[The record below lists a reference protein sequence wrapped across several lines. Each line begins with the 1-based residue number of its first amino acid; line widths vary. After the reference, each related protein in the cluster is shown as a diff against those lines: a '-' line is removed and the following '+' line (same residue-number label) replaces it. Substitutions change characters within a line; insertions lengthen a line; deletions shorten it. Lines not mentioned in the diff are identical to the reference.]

1 MTFLIEL
8 VQSVKESALM
18 KELRVERMFPL
29 SLVCVKFTSHVS
41 SSLLSVREGEKGEE
55 RRGQDVSCERGGGKT
70 PVEGGGDSLV
80 FIIHFPPVPK
90 QSGKRRGMIRLF
102 HRDIQRRL
110 KQRGV

>member
-41 SSLLSVREGEKGEE
+41 RSLLSVREGED
-55 RRGQDVSCERGGGKT
+55 RM
-70 PVEGGGDSLV
+70 LV
-80 FIIHFPPVPK
+80 V
-90 QSGKRRGMIRLF
+90 
-102 HRDIQRRL
+102 
-110 KQRGV
+110 RGVEVRHLSREVGIH

>member
-41 SSLLSVREGEKGEE
+41 RSLLSVREGEEGEE
-55 RRGQDVSCERGGGKT
+55 RKGEDRMLVERR
-70 PVEGGGDSLV
+70 VEVRHLSREVG
-80 FIIHFPPVPK
+80 IH
-90 QSGKRRGMIRLF
+90 
-102 HRDIQRRL
+102 
-110 KQRGV
+110 

>member
-41 SSLLSVREGEKGEE
+41 SSLLSVREEE
-55 RRGQDVSCERGGGKT
+55 RGEDRM
-70 PVEGGGDSLV
+70 LV
-80 FIIHFPPVPK
+80 V
-90 QSGKRRGMIRLF
+90 
-102 HRDIQRRL
+102 
-110 KQRGV
+110 RGVEVRHLSREVGIH